1 MCLSHRICRD
11 NSFRDNW
18 FQLQGHVLVFKA
30 MSQVSQDK
38 CNSRH
43 PNSPLVHLI
52 ANGLPRVIQNLE
64 VGGISVTDKPLL
76 CPWRRHWPRLCC
88 DLCSAPMASGEPCLG
103 FLKEGQNCK
112 YFQGLFGKLVSYRE
126 ELFPPLF
133 SAVMLSEGSLHP
145 HHCAYLG
152 RGEVLWGWGL
162 GLWGKNAIKVDNRV
176 QGLCFYGTQV
186 P

>member
-1 MCLSHRICRD
+1 
-11 NSFRDNW
+11 
-18 FQLQGHVLVFKA
+18 

-88 DLCSAPMASGEPCLG
+88 NLCSAPTASGEPCLG

-126 ELFPPLF
+126 ELYPPLF

-145 HHCAYLG
+145 RHCAYLG
-152 RGEVLWGWGL
+152 RERCCGAGVWACEVKMLLKWIIGCKVFAFMGL
-162 GLWGKNAIKVDNRV
+162 RSPKSTCDNARKATYSWNSYRRMVV
-176 QGLCFYGTQV
+176 LT